1 MLEDIDKGGRN
12 LVDVL
17 AGISKSGPQP
27 SVTSGSNSVGK
38 TLQHLLGIK
47 HSTTKKN
54 SLFGYKIS
62 ATASKVSNSRSNLF
76 ACVPDW
82 GRSDVKSSTEFLNIY
97 GRACPKGKYQKSLFC
112 TVDSLVTN
120 SFGLKLSSSSSPFFF
135 NEVFAGKDGLSR
147 KILTWD
153 IEKLSLK
160 LNSLGNFAIVEAVK
174 ITGHKKD
181 HYHYRYLEL
190 LSNPSISSFFNLVNQ
205 GAITLDHLIS
215 MDFGKQ
221 TAREQGPLF
230 KVRAPAR
237 KLLFESCLR
246 VDLME
251 L

>member
-12 LVDVL
+12 LVDAL

-27 SVTSGSNSVGK
+27 SVASGSNSVGK

-54 SLFGYKIS
+54 NLFGYNIS

-82 GRSDVKSSTEFLNIY
+82 GMSDVKSSTEFLNIY
-97 GRACPKGKYQKSLFC
+97 GRDCPKGKYQKSLFC

-135 NEVFAGKDGLSR
+135 NEVFTGKDGLSR

-153 IEKLSLK
+153 IEKLSEK

-174 ITGHKKD
+174 ITGQGKD

-230 KVRAPAR
+230 KVRASAR